1 LAKAGPEINSR
12 LAAQQGG
19 RMSKSRDDVTR
30 ALKQAEAAARRGE
43 LSAAERWSKTADR
56 LAAVAAR
63 MEAMAAPQD
72 VEDDEAARAELRRR
86 LERFAEA
93 DSSLAAWEAER
104 ELYEANFFA
113 AIANGT
119 EPPPPLRPRPG
130 APLSKE
136 DYLASLISAPY
147 P

>member
-1 LAKAGPEINSR
+1 
-12 LAAQQGG
+12 
-19 RMSKSRDDVTR
+19 MSKSREEVTR
-30 ALKQAEAAARRGE
+30 ALKQAEAAARHGD
-43 LSAAERWSKTADR
+43 LAAAERWSKTADR

-63 MEAMAAPQD
+63 MEAIAAPPPEE
-72 VEDDEAARAELRRR
+72 EDIEECRAELRRR

>member
-1 LAKAGPEINSR
+1 
-12 LAAQQGG
+12 
-19 RMSKSRDDVTR
+19 MSKSREEVTR
-30 ALKQAEAAARRGE
+30 ALKQAEAAARRNDLG
-43 LSAAERWSKTADR
+43 AAERWSKTAER
-56 LAAVAAR
+56 MAKVAAR
-63 MEAMAAPQD
+63 MEAIAAPPPEE
-72 VEDDEAARAELRRR
+72 EDIEECRAELRRR

-93 DSSLAAWEAER
+93 DSSIASWEAER